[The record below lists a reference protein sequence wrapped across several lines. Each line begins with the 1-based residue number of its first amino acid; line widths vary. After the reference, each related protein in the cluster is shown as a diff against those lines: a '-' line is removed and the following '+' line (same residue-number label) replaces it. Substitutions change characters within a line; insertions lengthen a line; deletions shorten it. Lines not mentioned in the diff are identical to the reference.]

1 MTLTPLDWAIVA
13 GLLATLTFAA
23 TRTQRYATSVAGFLA
38 AERCAGRYLI
48 SVAFNMAQL
57 GVITL
62 VWYFQ
67 QNYDVGFTSIWWGL
81 MEGPAMIL
89 VALSGWVI
97 YRFRRTRAMTL
108 AQFFEQRY
116 SKSFRVFAGLIAFIS
131 GIINYGIFP
140 GVAARFFIG
149 LCGLPATFSLAG
161 TTFST
166 FFTLMVLLMAIA
178 LFFVFLGG
186 QIAVMVTDFLQGVF
200 SNVTFLILIG
210 FLMFTI
216 PWEHMAD
223 VLMGR
228 VWEGAFVAKDVVG
241 AVNPLAGRSMID
253 PFDLGKEENFN
264 VFYWLISVVVLFYGM
279 RAWQGDQGYNAAAK
293 NAHEARMANIL
304 NGWRFRV
311 LMLITI
317 VLPLAIRTLM
327 HHPAYA
333 EPAAAVQA
341 TLDTLATDALKSET
355 RTPLATAQLLPVGLL
370 GLFAAAMLGAFV
382 STNDTYLHSWGSIFV
397 QDVVLPFRKKPLS
410 TRAHLRLLKS
420 AIFGVA
426 IFALLFSY
434 YYEPSQY
441 ISMFL
446 ALTGAVFVGG
456 AGSAIIGGLYWK
468 RGSTP
473 GAWTAMTVGLCFSTF
488 GIVVKQ
494 QFVGAMLLKEK
505 LAAYGIE
512 SFGTRPA
519 WLDPEVLAQA
529 QIAALELAK
538 VTPLSDTLLWIHT
551 NDFITGQILTFV
563 TIVLSIASYVGVSL
577 LGPRHEHDLDKLL
590 HRGAYEV
597 EADRVID
604 KEQHAPWLQKLGF
617 DPEFTG
623 SDKWITLVTV
633 LYPLVWTVI
642 FLVGTA
648 YVWKFGAEAE
658 SWLAW
663 WHGWLWFVFGLGIVI
678 MTWFTIGGARD
689 LRAMFRHL
697 RSLEVDTS
705 DDGLGK

>member
-1 MTLTPLDWAIVA
+1 MTLAPLDWAIVA
-13 GLLATLTFAA
+13 GLLAVLTAA
-23 TRTQRYATSVAGFLA
+23 ALRTQRHATSVAGFLA

-81 MEGPAMIL
+81 MEGPAAI
-89 VALSGWVI
+89 VIALSGWVI
-97 YRFRRTRAMTL
+97 YRFRRTRALTL

-116 SKSFRVFAGLIAFIS
+116 SKGFRVFAGLVAFVS

-149 LCGLPATFSLAG
+149 LCGLPETFTVAG
-161 TTFST
+161 TTLDT
-166 FFTLMVLLMAIA
+166 FVTLMVLLMAIA

-210 FLMFTI
+210 FVLFTI

-223 VLMGR
+223 VLTGR
-228 VWEGAFVAKDVVG
+228 VWEGAFVAAD
-241 AVNPLAGRSMID
+241 APNPLAGRSMID

-264 VFYWLISVVVLFYGM
+264 IFYWLISVVVMFYGM
-279 RAWQGDQGYNAAAK
+279 RAWQGDQGYNAAAR

-333 EPAAAVQA
+333 EAAGVVNAG
-341 TLDTLATDALKSET
+341 LEGLATDALVSET

-370 GLFAAAMLGAFV
+370 GLFAAAMLGAFI

-397 QDVVLPFRKKPLS
+397 QDVVLPFKKRPLS
-410 TRAHLRLLKS
+410 PRAHLRLLKA

-426 IFALLFSY
+426 IFALVFSAS
-434 YYEPSQY
+434 YEPNQY
-441 ISMFL
+441 ISMYL

-468 RGSTP
+468 RGTTA
-473 GAWTAMTVGLCFSTF
+473 GAWTAMLVGLGASAF
-488 GIVVKQ
+488 GIVIKQ
-494 QFVGAMLLKEK
+494 GFVGEALGAGELTVDQVSPW
-505 LAAYGIE
+505 A
-512 SFGTRPA
+512 
-519 WLDPEVLAQA
+519 DP
-529 QIAALELAK
+529 
-538 VTPLSDTLLWIHT
+538 LLWIHL

-563 TIVLSIASYVGVSL
+563 AILLAVTSYVGVSL
-577 LGPRHEHDLDKLL
+577 FGPRHEHDLDALL
-590 HRGAYEV
+590 HRGAHEV
-597 EADRVID
+597 EADRVVD
-604 KEQHAPWLQKLGF
+604 REQHAPWLQKLGF
-617 DPEFTG
+617 DPEFSG
-623 SDKWITLVTV
+623 ADKWITLVTV
-633 LYPLVWTVI
+633 CYPLLWTLI
-642 FLVGTA
+642 FLAGTA
-648 YVWKFGAEAE
+648 YVLNFGVGTEA
-658 SWLAW
+658 WLGW
-663 WHGWLWFVFGLGIVI
+663 WRGWMWFVFGLGIVI

-697 RSLEVDTS
+697 RTVQADEA
-705 DDGLGK
+705 DDGRAG